1 MKESKTTSREEAL
14 KRIIS
19 QKEYDRIVEEN
30 KEWDAE
36 ELQRNYRLLYVKKFY
51 DSFPSDEIEIGGK

>member
-1 MKESKTTSREEAL
+1 MDKKITSREEAL

-19 QKEYDRIVEEN
+19 QKEYDRIVERN

-36 ELQRNYRLLYVKKFY
+36 EEQRNYRLLYVKAFY
-51 DSFPSDEIEIGGK
+51 DSFPSNEIRGDK

>member
-1 MKESKTTSREEAL
+1 MAKTTSREEAL

-36 ELQRNYRLLYVKKFY
+36 EAQRNYRLLYVKKLNPPLQ
-51 DSFPSDEIEIGGK
+51 SMMQTQNG

>member
-1 MKESKTTSREEAL
+1 MEKTTSREEAL

-19 QKEYDRIVEEN
+19 QKDYDRLIERN

-36 ELQRNYRLLYVKKFY
+36 EAQRNYRLLYVKAFY
-51 DSFPSDEIEIGGK
+51 DSFPSNEIGGDKL

>member
-1 MKESKTTSREEAL
+1 MAKTTSREEAL

-36 ELQRNYRLLYVKKFY
+36 EAQRNYRLLYVKKFY
-51 DSFPSDEIEIGGK
+51 DSFPSNEIEIGGK